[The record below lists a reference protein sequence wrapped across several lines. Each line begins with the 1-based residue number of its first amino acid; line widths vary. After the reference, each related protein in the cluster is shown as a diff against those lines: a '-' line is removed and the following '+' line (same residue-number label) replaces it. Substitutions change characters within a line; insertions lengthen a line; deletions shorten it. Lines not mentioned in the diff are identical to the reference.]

1 MRDFLGILLF
11 EQKLHKIHIKLLVNT
26 NDLEET
32 NMYFCMI
39 AASNHMPI
47 KQVSQWILKS
57 EIPKAIFE

>member
-32 NMYFCMI
+32 NMHLCMV
-39 AASNHMPI
+39 AASNYMPI
-47 KQVSQWILKS
+47 NQVSQWILKS
-57 EIPKAIFE
+57 GVPKAIFE